1 MEIYILKILLKKK
14 IFKLIDWRD
23 SFDKDIYFGDI
34 YYDLAKILHGLIVN
48 HSIIKKEKFEINIK
62 DNKINY
68 KIKQKPGYNSLI
80 NYYKK
85 YLLKKNL
92 SIYKVNVITS
102 LIFLNISPLHTG
114 KYGIFLY
121 YLGKKC

>member
-1 MEIYILKILLKKK
+1 MFHGDLHFENIIKKK

-85 YLLKKNL
+85 YLLKK
-92 SIYKVNVITS
+92 KP
-102 LIFLNISPLHTG
+102 F
-114 KYGIFLY
+114 
-121 YLGKKC
+121 YL